1 MKPESKPD
9 IVELARVLNQHNVRW
24 VLVGGMALILHG
36 GHHVTT
42 DCDLA
47 FEKVQG
53 NLESIKTA
61 LERLGARPQRAPEQ
75 GEFPLDFSILMA
87 PFMHL
92 KSEVG
97 DIDLIN
103 RLPGIDSFNGL
114 YERAVEVEII
124 GERVRVASIEDLIA
138 MKSTSERP
146 KDREHIEELK
156 SLLSLSEENPKDA
169 P

>member
-1 MKPESKPD
+1 MRRESKPD
-9 IVELARVLNQHNVRW
+9 IVELARVLNEHQVRW

-47 FEKVQG
+47 FEKMQA
-53 NLESIKTA
+53 NLESMKVA
-61 LERLGARPQRAPEQ
+61 LERLGARPQRAPEE

-114 YERAVEVEII
+114 YDRAVEVEIM
-124 GERVRVASIEDLIA
+124 GEMVRVASIEDLIA
-138 MKSTSERP
+138 MKSTSDRP
-146 KDREHIEELK
+146 KDRQHVEELK
-156 SLLSLSEENPKDA
+156 SLMSLSVDDPTDA
-169 P
+169 L